1 MRSNPTYWD
10 LVRKEI
16 RPKFAAAGL
25 LEICEIGWENCCANK
40 YGFVPK
46 QFQTFAHSLRR
57 RKIDQYKKYEHD
69 KYEVLMREVIR
80 ACTQCHSELDNPT
93 NYSHQEAEQI
103 VKDIINNRKKQPK

>member
-10 LVRKEI
+10 IVRKEL

-25 LEICEIGWENCCANK
+25 LETCELGWENCCMNRS
-40 YGFVPK
+40 GVVPK

-57 RKIDQYKKYEHD
+57 RKIDIHKKYEPEI
-69 KYEVLMREVIR
+69 YEQLMREVIR

-93 NYSHQEAEQI
+93 NYSHEEASEI
-103 VKDIINNRKKQPK
+103 VRSVISKRKRQP